1 MRFRILLA
9 ALAIPLAGAAATQG
23 HAQTLCTRATMTDAA
38 AGQVVEES
46 FRYGGTDRF
55 LCTYLPSTINDGAL
69 HPLMIALHG
78 GSGNASQM
86 MEDNHGII
94 AAAEAG
100 GYVAVFPNGL
110 PRAQCSTLPCLD
122 NNWNAP
128 DNEFFI
134 ADLISRQKATG
145 LVDEGRVHLV
155 GFSGG
160 AALIYEIV
168 ATPGYPHAIDSV
180 ATVAGVFGLYHA
192 DRPEEGFTATQ
203 LQEGTPVSALLVQGG
218 LDDHL
223 PAAGGLDH
231 TGRESH
237 VSFRSKVDY
246 WRLAAGIEAAPAQAL
261 DVASLDPQAPADLEA
276 FRYTGPGM
284 TVVEVLDPG
293 LPHGWPDWD
302 VMAVA
307 AELFERE

>member
-1 MRFRILLA
+1 MRIWIPTLPVVLLA
-9 ALAIPLAGAAATQG
+9 AAVGEAD
-23 HAQTLCTRATMTDAA
+23 AQTLCTRATMNDAA
-38 AGQVVEES
+38 AGQIVAES

-55 LCTYLPSTINDGAL
+55 LCTYLPSTIDDGAL

-110 PRAQCSTLPCLD
+110 PRNQCTTLPCLD
-122 NNWNAP
+122 NNWVDP
-128 DNEFFI
+128 VNEFFV
-134 ADLISRQKATG
+134 AELISRQKATG
-145 LVDEGRVHLV
+145 RVDEDRVHLV

-160 AALIYEIV
+160 AALIYDIV

-180 ATVAGVFGLYHA
+180 ATVAGAFGLFHA
-192 DRPEEGFTATQ
+192 DRPDEGFVVTQ
-203 LQEGTPVSALLVQGG
+203 LQEGAPVSALLVQGG

-231 TGRESH
+231 TARESH
-237 VSFRSKVDY
+237 LSFRGKVDT
-246 WRLAAGIEAAPAQAL
+246 WRLVTGTGASPAEAL
-261 DVASLDPQAPADLEA
+261 DVAALDPQAPADLAA
-276 FRYTGPGM
+276 FRYTRPGA
-284 TVVEVLDPG
+284 TVVEVLDPT
-293 LPHGWPDWD
+293 LPHAWPDWD

-307 AELFERE
+307 AELFARN